1 MIHAK
6 FDIWPAFTGICWMKT
21 SNQLLE
27 CDLQFCMSFKH
38 SVKNEIR
45 VTESVVIVFAVGLCF

>member
-1 MIHAK
+1 
-6 FDIWPAFTGICWMKT
+6 MKT

-45 VTESVVIVFAVGLCF
+45 VTESVVIIFAVGLCF